1 MSPMP
6 REREAVNDLFP
17 EEMIPTQKGE
27 KVFQA
32 EEQVQRPKCKKLR
45 GSSKTGSVLHR
56 QT

>member
-6 REREAVNDLFP
+6 GEREAVNDHFP

-32 EEQVQRPKCKKLR
+32 EEQVLRPKCEKLR
-45 GSSKTGSVLHR
+45 GRSKASSVLHR
-56 QT
+56 HT